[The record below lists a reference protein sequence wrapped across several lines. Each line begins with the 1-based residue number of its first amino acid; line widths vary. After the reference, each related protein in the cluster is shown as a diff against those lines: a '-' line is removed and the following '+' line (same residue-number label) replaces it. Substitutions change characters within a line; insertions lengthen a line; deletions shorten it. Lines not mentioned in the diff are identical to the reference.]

1 MIQASAFKHKT
12 NHRLLVGTKF
22 FSESICLENKRNLSS
37 LSKSLQYTQLR
48 RTSAVIKKYVMALLG
63 QHCIQSWARIPV
75 LTSAPGSDRRQGKAL
90 TSALQGCR
98 PRCLCTVHNGLCQ
111 KDKREGVCVAGI
123 QLAHCSSW
131 HPKKSLC
138 LPPQLWN
145 TCHPPELVRPTL
157 EKTLKILQL
166 DYVDLYIIELPMAF
180 KVKRKIAWKKCMSLA

>member
-12 NHRLLVGTKF
+12 DHRLLVGTKF

-48 RTSAVIKKYVMALLG
+48 RTSVVIKKYVMALLG

-131 HPKKSLC
+131 HPKKACAC
-138 LPPQLWN
+138 LPSCGTPATPQSW
-145 TCHPPELVRPTL
+145 CVPRW
-157 EKTLKILQL
+157 
-166 DYVDLYIIELPMAF
+166 
-180 KVKRKIAWKKCMSLA
+180 RKP